1 MKKNLTLSGV
11 SVAFDTPDGVHTV
24 LDGIDLTIAAGE
36 WVVLIGQNGSGK
48 STLAKVLCGL
58 SPISKGVAEQNDLQV
73 QMVFQNPEA
82 QIVGETVYEDV
93 CFGMENRAVDPD
105 EMPERARAALEKVGL
120 AELIGQSVTTLS
132 GGQKQLLGIAG
143 CLAVEADVIV
153 FDECT
158 AMLDPASREMVLGVA
173 QELQRQ
179 GKTLIW
185 ITQWM
190 EELAYADRVVALA
203 AGRVAYDGTAR
214 EFFYDGVCAELGFV
228 PPYAVQVAESLRT
241 KGVVLQGQPV
251 TPKELSEAVGDV
263 CRYK

>member
-1 MKKNLTLSGV
+1 MNRQLILSHV
-11 SVAFDTPDGVHTV
+11 SVAFAVGEDVHKVVTDV
-24 LDGIDLTIAAGE
+24 DLTIERGE
-36 WVVLIGQNGSGK
+36 WLVLIGQNGSGK

-58 SPISKGVAEQNDLQV
+58 CPISSGEIERFGTKV

-93 CFGMENRAVDPD
+93 CFGMENRAVDP
-105 EMPERARAALEKVGL
+105 EKMPERARIALEKVGMSHL
-120 AELIGQSVTTLS
+120 LHQPVTTLS

-158 AMLDPASREMVLGVA
+158 AMLDPASRQLVLHVA
-173 QELQRQ
+173 QELKEQ

-190 EELAYADRVVALA
+190 EELAYGDRVVALGQGEVVFSGA
-203 AGRVAYDGTAR
+203 ARA
-214 EFFYDGVCAELGFV
+214 FFYEGICEQLGFV
-228 PPYAVQVAESLRT
+228 PPYAVQVAHRLQD
-241 KGVVLQGQPV
+241 KGMRLAGRPL
-251 TPKELSEAVGDV
+251 TPDELSIAVGDLWQ
-263 CRYK
+263 

>member
-1 MKKNLTLSGV
+1 METQMILSGV
-11 SVAFDTPDGVHTV
+11 GVAFASAEGVHKV
-24 LDGIDLTIAAGE
+24 LDGIDLQVRQGE
-36 WVVLIGQNGSGK
+36 WIALIGQNGSGK

-58 SPISKGVAEQNDLQV
+58 CPVSRGDVERGALQV

-82 QIVGETVYEDV
+82 QIVGETAYEDV
-93 CFGMENRAVDPD
+93 CFGMENRAVDPS

-120 AELIGQSVTTLS
+120 ARKIDQSVTTLS

-158 AMLDPASREMVLGVA
+158 AMLDPASREMVIGVA
-173 QELQRQ
+173 QELQKQ

-203 AGRVAYDGTAR
+203 SGRVAYDGAAR
-214 EFFYDGVCAELGFV
+214 AFFYDGVCRELGFV
-228 PPYAVQVAESLRT
+228 PPYVVQVAESLRE
-241 KGVVLQGQPV
+241 KGAVLAEQPL
-251 TPKELSEAVGDV
+251 TAQELCEAVGDV
-263 CRYK
+263 CR